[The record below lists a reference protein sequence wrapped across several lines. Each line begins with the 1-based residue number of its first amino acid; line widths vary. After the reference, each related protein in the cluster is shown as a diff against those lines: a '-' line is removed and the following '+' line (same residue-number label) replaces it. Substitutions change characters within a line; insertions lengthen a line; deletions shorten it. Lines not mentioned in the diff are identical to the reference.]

1 MKLSSQPSH
10 VSFNIFCG
18 SKSLFFFFQHKF
30 DCLISKKVIYYYW
43 YFTYAH
49 LLTGK
54 FLHCSI
60 QFDLG
65 QREVLPAAPFPNLLS
80 CSVAG
85 WEVRITDL
93 QVASTDQSD
102 EDKVANEG
110 GPSFRI
116 AHPLNLFHSALLSFA
131 KVSPQK
137 LIYF

>member
-1 MKLSSQPSH
+1 MFPL
-10 VSFNIFCG
+10 IFFVGVNLCV
-18 SKSLFFFFQHKF
+18 FFQHKF

-65 QREVLPAAPFPNLLS
+65 QREVLPAAPFPIYCPALLQGERS
-80 CSVAG
+80 GSQICK
-85 WEVRITDL
+85 L
-93 QVASTDQSD
+93 PQTDQSD